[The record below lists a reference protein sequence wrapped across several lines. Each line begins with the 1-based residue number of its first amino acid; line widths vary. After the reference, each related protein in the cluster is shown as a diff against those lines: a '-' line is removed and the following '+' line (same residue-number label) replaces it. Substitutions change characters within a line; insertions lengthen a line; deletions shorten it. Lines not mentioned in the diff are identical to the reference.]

1 MSVPPA
7 HDTLETAPDPASHWT
22 LAVADVGIEVAAP
35 LTAALDRVQT
45 LTMTGRIDR
54 SSLRALREEI
64 EQARH
69 AGMMAQQLVRLASGR
84 LRQSHERLALPEALR
99 DLLAQRARE
108 AEARGIVLQPVAQ
121 PAEVIADGS
130 MLFSLLNTL
139 LDWALAQ
146 ADLQSLIELAIDAP
160 PWPEPVRL
168 RCSFSHL
175 AIPPSDRAA
184 PGMAPASRPETLT
197 WRLLEQTAATMGLR
211 PQRREDDGRLTWAV
225 DFPRPANDAVEGLRT
240 REVDDGAVV
249 SQAKPLAGRHVLVA
263 VSRREV
269 RIEIREALR
278 HMGLLVDFV
287 ASVDEAEAFC
297 RDGLPHA
304 LVIESALAGERFQV
318 LREEALAK
326 APDFVVVEVV
336 EEGSTFQMADFSHSK
351 MARVGRDV
359 LAQALPSALIFELS
373 KGL

>member
-1 MSVPPA
+1 MGV
-7 HDTLETAPDPASHWT
+7 
-22 LAVADVGIEVAAP
+22 EVAAP
-35 LTAALDRVQT
+35 LTAALDRVHT
-45 LTMTGRIDR
+45 LTITGRIDR

-84 LRQSHERLALPEALR
+84 LRQSHERLDLPHALR
-99 DLLAQRARE
+99 DVLAQRARE
-108 AEARGIVLQPVAQ
+108 AEARGIGLQPMTK

-139 LDWALAQ
+139 LDWAMAQ
-146 ADLQSLIELAIDAP
+146 ADVHSPIELAIDAP
-160 PWPEPVRL
+160 PWPAEVRL
-168 RCSFSHL
+168 RCSFGAAALPASH
-175 AIPPSDRAA
+175 RAA
-184 PGMAPASRPETLT
+184 AGAVPPARLETLT

-211 PQRREDDGRLTWAV
+211 PQRDEDDGRLTWAV
-225 DFPRPANDAVEGLRT
+225 DFPRPAHDAMEGLRT
-240 REVDDGAVV
+240 REVDDGAAT

-263 VSRREV
+263 ASRREV
-269 RIEIREALR
+269 RMEIRDALR

-287 ASVDEAEAFC
+287 ASVEEAQAFC
-297 RDGLPHA
+297 QDGLPHA
-304 LVIESALAGERFQV
+304 LVIESALAGERFQA
-318 LREEALAK
+318 LRDEALARS
-326 APDFVVVEVV
+326 PDFVVVEVI

-359 LAQALPSALIFELS
+359 LAQALPAALIFELS